1 MAQIDLGSIK
11 FNWKGSYSG
20 ATAYVVDD
28 VVESSGSS
36 YICIAATTGNAP
48 PNATYWEQMSAKGT
62 DGTDADLLSIS
73 GTVQGDIYYNNGSAI
88 ARLAPGTSGQYLE
101 TQGSG
106 ANPVWSTVSTGAYSI
121 AQFSDTSSSL
131 SASTNSTD
139 NTAIR
144 IGTNEITVTP
154 SASTDLIEV
163 RANITFEAQRGD
175 YNGIGIQ
182 YSTTSGSY
190 TTSTSPSFYIVS
202 TGEFAQGSGDSSDAS
217 RYQWISLVYKK
228 TASDW
233 GLSAGTTYYLS
244 LHGLNH
250 GNASRQTTFANNNTN
265 PKSHRH
271 FSLTRYTV

>member
-11 FNWKGSYSG
+11 FKWKGSYSG

-28 VVESSGSS
+28 VVESGGAS
-36 YICIAATTGNAP
+36 YVCIAATTGNTP
-48 PNATYWEQMSAKGT
+48 PNATYWELMANKGV
-62 DGTDADLLSIS
+62 DADLFSIS

-106 ANPVWSTVSTGAYSI
+106 ANPQWSTVSTGAYSI
-121 AQFSDTSSSL
+121 AQFSEATVG
-131 SASTNSTD
+131 SATNSTNSS
-139 NTAIR
+139 AVR
-144 IGTNEITVTP
+144 LGTNEITVTP

-163 RANITFEAQRGD
+163 RAHIPFEAQLTD

-190 TTSTSPSFYIVS
+190 STATTASLYLVS
-202 TGEFAQGSGDSSDAS
+202 TGEYGQGSGDSSDSS
-217 RYQWISLVYKK
+217 RYQWISLATKK
-228 TASDW
+228 TASDF

-250 GNASRQTTFANNNTN
+250 SNGGRQTTYGNSPSGAKN
-265 PKSHRH
+265 HRH